1 MSNITDTEFVNKMN
15 AIDASTSSSILHQLY
30 HADVE
35 FIDPVKHIHGRANLI
50 EYFEEINYDAD
61 LIGERRIRVVTTTE
75 EYCGSTKDP
84 VISRTY
90 SYL

>member
-1 MSNITDTEFVNKMN
+1 MAQE
-15 AIDASTSSSILHQLY
+15 
-30 HADVE
+30 
-35 FIDPVKHIHGRANLI
+35 VKKPFKTVTT
-50 EYFEEINYDAD
+50 EYFEEIDYDTTGAD
-61 LIGERRIRVVTTTE
+61 RRKSRKIRVVTTTE

>member
-1 MSNITDTEFVNKMN
+1 ME
-15 AIDASTSSSILHQLY
+15 Q
-30 HADVE
+30 E
-35 FIDPVKHIHGRANLI
+35 VKKPFKTVTT
-50 EYFEEINYDAD
+50 EYFEEIDYNVTGAA
-61 LIGERRIRVVTTTE
+61 RRKSRKIRVVTTTE

>member
-1 MSNITDTEFVNKMN
+1 MEQEMTKPFKTVI
-15 AIDASTSSSILHQLY
+15 
-30 HADVE
+30 
-35 FIDPVKHIHGRANLI
+35 I
-50 EYFEEINYDAD
+50 EYFEEIDYDTTGAD
-61 LIGERRIRVVTTTE
+61 RRKSRKIRVVTTTE

>member
-1 MSNITDTEFVNKMN
+1 MEPEMKKPFKTVIT
-15 AIDASTSSSILHQLY
+15 
-30 HADVE
+30 
-35 FIDPVKHIHGRANLI
+35 
-50 EYFEEINYDAD
+50 EYFEEIDYDAD

>member
-1 MSNITDTEFVNKMN
+1 MEPEMKIPFKTVIT
-15 AIDASTSSSILHQLY
+15 
-30 HADVE
+30 
-35 FIDPVKHIHGRANLI
+35 
-50 EYFEEINYDAD
+50 EYFEEIDYDAD

-84 VISRTY
+84 TVSRTY

>member
-1 MSNITDTEFVNKMN
+1 MEQEMKIPFKTV
-15 AIDASTSSSILHQLY
+15 
-30 HADVE
+30 V
-35 FIDPVKHIHGRANLI
+35 I
-50 EYFEEINYDAD
+50 EYFEEIDYDAD
-61 LIGERRIRVVTTTE
+61 LIGQRRIRVVTTTE

>member
-1 MSNITDTEFVNKMN
+1 MEQEMTKPFKTVI
-15 AIDASTSSSILHQLY
+15 
-30 HADVE
+30 
-35 FIDPVKHIHGRANLI
+35 I

-75 EYCGSTKDP
+75 EYCGSVKDP
-84 VISRTY
+84 AVSRTY

>member
-1 MSNITDTEFVNKMN
+1 MEQEMTKPFKTVI
-15 AIDASTSSSILHQLY
+15 
-30 HADVE
+30 
-35 FIDPVKHIHGRANLI
+35 I

-75 EYCGSTKDP
+75 EYCGFVKDP
-84 VISRTY
+84 AVSRTY

>member
-1 MSNITDTEFVNKMN
+1 MEQEMKKPFKTVIT
-15 AIDASTSSSILHQLY
+15 
-30 HADVE
+30 
-35 FIDPVKHIHGRANLI
+35 
-50 EYFEEINYDAD
+50 EYFEEIDYDAD

>member
-1 MSNITDTEFVNKMN
+1 ME
-15 AIDASTSSSILHQLY
+15 Q
-30 HADVE
+30 E
-35 FIDPVKHIHGRANLI
+35 VKKPFKTVTT
-50 EYFEEINYDAD
+50 EYFEEIDYDTTGAD
-61 LIGERRIRVVTTTE
+61 RRKSRKIRVVTTTE